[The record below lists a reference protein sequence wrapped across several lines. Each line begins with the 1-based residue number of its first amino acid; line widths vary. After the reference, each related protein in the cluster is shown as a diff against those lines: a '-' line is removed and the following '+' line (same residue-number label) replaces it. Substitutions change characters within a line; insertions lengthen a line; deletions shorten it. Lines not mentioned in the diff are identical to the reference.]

1 MDYTDRFAMLLRRP
15 ESEIPLDEA
24 AVLIAVHADPSAD
37 VEGALAELDAVAT
50 RCPGTSL
57 DDLRRHL
64 FGTEGFRGDDEDYY
78 DPANSLLHRVL
89 ERRRGIPIML
99 SVVTME
105 VGHRIGL
112 AIDGIGMPGHFLV
125 RHEDTL
131 FDPFNRGAVL
141 DATQF
146 DDELL
151 APVGPVAI
159 VARILA
165 NLKQIYVA
173 NGDATALEWVLR
185 LRTAIPGIPDEE
197 RHQLTRLR
205 ARWN

>member
-1 MDYTDRFAMLLRRP
+1 MDYTDRFAALLRRP
-15 ESEIPLDEA
+15 EPEIRLDEA
-24 AVLIAVHADPSAD
+24 ALLIAAHADPATD
-37 VEGALAELDAVAT
+37 VEEGLAELDDIAG
-50 RCPGTSL
+50 RCPGASL

-78 DPANSLLHRVL
+78 DPRNSLLHRVL
-89 ERRRGIPIML
+89 ERRRGIPITL

-105 VGHRIGL
+105 VGRRIGL

-125 RHEDTL
+125 RCGDTL
-131 FDPFNRGAVL
+131 FDPFDRGAVL
-141 DATQF
+141 DASQF
-146 DDELL
+146 DAELL

-159 VARILA
+159 VARMLA
-165 NLKQIYVA
+165 NLKQISIA

-197 RHQLTRLR
+197 HHQLTRLR

>member
-1 MDYTDRFAMLLRRP
+1 MDYTGRFERLVQRGEA
-15 ESEIPLDEA
+15 EIPLDEA
-24 AVLIAVHADPSAD
+24 ALLIAAHADPAVD
-37 VEGALAELDAVAT
+37 VAGALAQLDALAS
-50 RCPGTSL
+50 RCPGPSL

-78 DPANSLLHRVL
+78 DPSNSFLHRVL
-89 ERRRGIPIML
+89 DRRRGIPITL

-105 VGHRIGL
+105 VGRRIGL
-112 AIDGIGMPGHFLV
+112 AIEGIGMPGHFLV
-125 RHEDTL
+125 RHEATL
-131 FDPFNRGAVL
+131 FDPFNRGALL
-141 DATQF
+141 DAAQY
-146 DDELL
+146 DPELL
-151 APVGPVAI
+151 DPAGPVAI
-159 VARILA
+159 VARMLA
-165 NLKQIYVA
+165 NLKQIYVS